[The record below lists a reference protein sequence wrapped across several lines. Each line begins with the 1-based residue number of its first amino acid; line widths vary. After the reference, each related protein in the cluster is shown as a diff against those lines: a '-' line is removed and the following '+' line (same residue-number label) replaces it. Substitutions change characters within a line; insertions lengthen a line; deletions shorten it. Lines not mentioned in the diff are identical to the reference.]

1 MGVSDMDKNLR
12 RALIAGIIL
21 ISLSIAYALVYRPWI
36 TNYRRQQC
44 VNTSIQKAV
53 DIYSQDHPNTAHQY
67 QPLVYDA
74 WFKRC
79 LQSKGISN

>member
-1 MGVSDMDKNLR
+1 MDNSLR

-21 ISLSIAYALVYRPWI
+21 ISISIAYALVYRPWM
-36 TNYRRQQC
+36 TNYRRQKC
-44 VNTSIQKAV
+44 VNASIQKAV
-53 DIYSQDHPNTAHQY
+53 DAYIQGHPNAVREY
-67 QPLVYDA
+67 QPVVYDA